1 MANKKGHPS
10 NLVKFEPGVSGN
22 PSGRP
27 SDAKLLSPYIREL
40 FKRDPALLDQFSKG
54 VIILALGGNAKA
66 LECVRYSLDGES
78 SVKIDVKSM
87 TDEQILSILRKSDN
101 ADAVYIDPP
110 EVIDVEVE

>member
-54 VIILALGGNAKA
+54 VVILAMGGNAKA
-66 LECVRYSLDGES
+66 LECVRHALDGS
-78 SVKIDVKSM
+78 IAVQIDVKSM
-87 TDEQILSILRKSDN
+87 TDEQILSVLRKSES
-101 ADAVYIDPP
+101 AEGVYVDPP